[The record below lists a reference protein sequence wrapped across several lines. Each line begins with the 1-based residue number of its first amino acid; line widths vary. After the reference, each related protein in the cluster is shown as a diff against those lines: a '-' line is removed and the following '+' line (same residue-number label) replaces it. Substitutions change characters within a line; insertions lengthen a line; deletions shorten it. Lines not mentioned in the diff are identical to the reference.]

1 MNYDVEFTF
10 KHTPYTI
17 ILVVN
22 TYMYIVYAYTRR
34 TLSNWLYTNTSY
46 YKSYYRDMCI
56 VFSLIIID
64 A

>member
-10 KHTPYTI
+10 THTPYTI

-22 TYMYIVYAYTRR
+22 TYMYTRICAALYRIDYTRIH
-34 TLSNWLYTNTSY
+34 T
-46 YKSYYRDMCI
+46 KSYYRGMCI
-56 VFSLIIID
+56 AFSLIIID